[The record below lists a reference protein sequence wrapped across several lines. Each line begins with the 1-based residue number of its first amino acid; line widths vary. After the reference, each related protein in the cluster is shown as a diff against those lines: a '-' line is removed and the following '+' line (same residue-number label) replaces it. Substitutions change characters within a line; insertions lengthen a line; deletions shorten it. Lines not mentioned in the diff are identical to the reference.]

1 MNFHVKF
8 SKATFFF
15 PVSLTCFSLGAL
27 ASEYKPLS
35 RRIHLLPIFLFL
47 GKPCVPIL
55 LLCTKTMSS
64 SMRLLFEVGWLSFGP
79 QPTVSLGV
87 LSKLSSLEASTS
99 LLYVILVASSTN
111 SSLFFNSSPQN
122 LLKLALSQS

>member
-1 MNFHVKF
+1 MKFHGYF
-8 SKATFFF
+8 FLSCTF
-15 PVSLTCFSLGAL
+15 VTCFSSGVL

-111 SSLFFNSSPQN
+111 SALFFSNSPQN